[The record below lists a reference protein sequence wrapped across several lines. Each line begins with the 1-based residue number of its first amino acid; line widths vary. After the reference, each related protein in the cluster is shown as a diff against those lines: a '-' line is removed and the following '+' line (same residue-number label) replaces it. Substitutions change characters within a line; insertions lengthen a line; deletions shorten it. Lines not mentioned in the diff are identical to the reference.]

1 MEKLLT
7 IKQIE
12 VYNFRS
18 IENIVIKNV
27 GNINALVGP
36 NEGGKSNILK
46 ALEWFSN
53 NDKMSDNDIPKSKN
67 IKDDEVIVKIIF
79 KIINPER
86 FLLKV
91 REIIE
96 KDSEFSNY
104 LKEDIMDFSKIN
116 YFLIEKQKNGKKD
129 INFFNTSGELIDL
142 VSININKFIQQK
154 LKNGQLNTNQI
165 IKDGINKFFIN
176 KGLKPQPN
184 QNEIDTIFN
193 HQDIKDAINDI
204 DSQLKPIFDREITQ
218 IKNIDEIRNLKDKL
232 LNHKI
237 INNISS
243 NTYTE
248 NIKNVQIQWN
258 AKDVIKTSI
267 ECYFDNKLEKPIK
280 QLSIEDASFMDK
292 LEIPKFILYS
302 KKIELKNEV
311 IKEKTW
317 VETIKEKEHPLY
329 YRLFKLANIKPSE
342 LDLKKG
348 RIGMQ
353 YFRNN
358 LRPVSDSLNER
369 WTQKKIKL
377 DPYINETILS
387 IDIVDIIDLNN
398 GKQTNLN
405 TFPKDRSDGFQWF
418 LGYFITLNY
427 IKNSETNQI
436 LLLDDPGL
444 YLHPDGQKDFLKEL
458 EDLSK
463 STQVFYST
471 HLISLFSEDH
481 LDRIY
486 LVESENSKTK
496 VKKPWKSEHKDVI
509 EPIRHALGID
519 ILIFKNTKKIFFVEG
534 ITDKFIIEGILY
546 NIYRMDK
553 DKLEKLYVYPM
564 YGKDD
569 ISDDNKII
577 NKIKFIQTIKCFNDK
592 KNFLYIL
599 DGDARKLIENN
610 KDIDEETKK
619 CIKFMGKQDQEM
631 EDIIEKDFYLKCIKE
646 VYYPLFIEDKVK
658 IKKLD
663 KLLDKLY
670 SENKENS
677 ISKITKFLDN
687 QFVKEGLGSFDK
699 VEVAKYI
706 KRQSITES
714 NTIKYLKNIKNI
726 ILKMG
731 SNKEKIKVKDIENIK
746 KKNII
751 EK

>member
-12 VYNFRS
+12 IYNFRS

-46 ALEWFSN
+46 ALEWFSK
-53 NDKMSDNDIPKSKN
+53 NDKMSDNDVPKGKN
-67 IKDDEVIVKIIF
+67 IKDNDVIVKIIF
-79 KIINPER
+79 KITNPEKY
-86 FLLKV
+86 LLKV
-91 REIIE
+91 QEIIE
-96 KDSEFSNY
+96 KDSEFNKY
-104 LKEDIMDFSKIN
+104 LKKDIMDFSKIN
-116 YFLIEKQKNGKKD
+116 YFLIKKQKNGKKD
-129 INFFNTSGELIDL
+129 INLFNTSGELINL
-142 VSININKFIQQK
+142 ISININKYIQQK

-165 IKDGINKFFIN
+165 IKDGIKEFLIN

-204 DSQLKPIFDREITQ
+204 DSQLKPIFDREIAQ

-248 NIKNVQIQWN
+248 NIKNIQIQWN

-280 QLSIEDASFMDK
+280 QLSIEDASFVDK

-302 KKIELKNEV
+302 EKIELKNK
-311 IKEKTW
+311 IKKEGTWLQTITEEK
-317 VETIKEKEHPLY
+317 HSLY
-329 YRLFKLANIKPSE
+329 YRLFKVTDIQTSE
-342 LDLKKG
+342 LDARDCENAQDYLENRLIKISKSLDE
-348 RIGMQ
+348 RWNQKNINISPYISESLLSIG
-353 YFRNN
+353 
-358 LRPVSDSLNER
+358 VVDLNEKR
-369 WTQKKIKL
+369 EQ
-377 DPYINETILS
+377 ILKTS
-387 IDIVDIIDLNN
+387 
-398 GKQTNLN
+398 
-405 TFPKDRSDGFQWF
+405 PKDRSDGFQWF

-519 ILIFKNTKKIFFVEG
+519 ILIFKNTKRIFFVEG

-546 NIYRMDK
+546 NTYKMDK
-553 DKLEKLYVYPM
+553 DKLEELYVYPM

-577 NKIKFIQTIKCFNDK
+577 DKIKFIQTIKCFNDK

-677 ISKITKFLDN
+677 ISKITKFLGN
-687 QFVKEGLGSFDK
+687 QFEKEYLGDFDK

-706 KRQSITES
+706 KRLLISES
-714 NTIKYLKNIKNI
+714 NTIKYLENIKNV
-726 ILKMG
+726 ILKME
-731 SNKEKIKVKDIENIK
+731 SNKEKIKVKDIEKNK